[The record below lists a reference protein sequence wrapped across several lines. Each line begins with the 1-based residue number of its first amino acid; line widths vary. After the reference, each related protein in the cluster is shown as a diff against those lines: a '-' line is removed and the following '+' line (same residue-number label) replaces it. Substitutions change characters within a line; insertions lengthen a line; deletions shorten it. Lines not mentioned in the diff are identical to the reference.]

1 MSDADCTALPV
12 NAGLIKGSPL
22 GEELTDAQCELLAGV
37 MSACGIKDCSWLIQ
51 EGHKDDCLYVLVKG
65 NLEAVAHAASGEPIG
80 LHILRAG
87 DILGALGFL
96 DGVEHSASLRAMGNC
111 ELLRLERTALEGLLD
126 QDRDLV
132 YKVMRA
138 IVRNV
143 HRILRNM
150 NFQQVELTR
159 YIERQNECYKK
170 C

>member
-1 MSDADCTALPV
+1 MSDADCTALPINTGV
-12 NAGLIKGSPL
+12 VKGSPL
-22 GEELTDAQCELLAGV
+22 GEELTDGQCELLASV
-37 MSACGIKDCSWLIQ
+37 MSGCGIKDCSYLIQ
-51 EGHKDDCLYVLVKG
+51 EGQKDDCLYVLVKG
-65 NLEAVAHAASGEPIG
+65 NMEAVTQAASGEPVG

-87 DILGALGFL
+87 DILGALGFI

-111 ELLRLERTALEGLLD
+111 ELLRLERSALESLLD

-132 YKVMRA
+132 YQVMRA

-159 YIERQNECYKK
+159 YIVRQNECYKNS
-170 C
+170 

>member
-1 MSDADCTALPV
+1 MNDADCTELPV
-12 NAGLIKGSPL
+12 NTAAVQGSPL
-22 GEELTDAQCELLAGV
+22 GEELDRAQCEALAGV
-37 MSACGIKDCSWLIQ
+37 MSACGIKDCSYLIR
-51 EGHKDDCLYVLVKG
+51 EGQQDDCLYVLVKG
-65 NLEAVAHAASGEPIG
+65 NMEAEAQSASGEPVG

-96 DGVEHSASLRAMGNC
+96 DGVEHSASLRALGNC
-111 ELLRLERTALEGLLD
+111 ELLRLDRAALESLLD
-126 QDRDLV
+126 HDRDLV

-159 YIERQNECYKK
+159 YIERQNESYR
-170 C
+170 

>member
-1 MSDADCTALPV
+1 MSDADRTVLPV
-12 NAGLIKGSPL
+12 NTAVVQGSPL
-22 GEELTDAQCELLAGV
+22 GEELDAGQCEALAGV
-37 MSACGIKDCSWLIQ
+37 MSACAIKDCSYLIR
-51 EGHKDDCLYVLVKG
+51 EGQKDDCLYVLVRG
-65 NLEAVAHAASGEPIG
+65 NMEAEAQAASGEPVG

-96 DGVEHSASLRAMGNC
+96 DGVEHSASLRALGNC
-111 ELLRLERTALEGLLD
+111 ELLRLDRNGLESLLD
-126 QDRDLV
+126 HDRDLV

-159 YIERQNECYKK
+159 HIERQNEHYRK
-170 C
+170 